1 MKIVIINGSARK
13 GNTLTAINAF
23 IKGASEKNE
32 IEIIEPDKLNIA
44 PCKGCGVCQCSKGCV
59 DKDDTNPTID
69 KIAAAD
75 MILFATPVY
84 WWGMSAQLKL
94 IIDKCYC
101 RGLQLKNKK
110 VCTDDMLD
118 DKLLTPLKNG
128 HLMIRPRIKD
138 AAKELCEQLAEIYM
152 AKNDEKKLEIAVQIK
167 TKIILLQFI
176 LHMWENGFIIEN
188 DKSGRNTVEKEMIS
202 YIQQSFTGEI
212 SLKEFGEQ
220 FHLSEKYVSQY
231 FKEHFHITLSK
242 YVTYLRLEHA
252 KQLLQNS
259 DIPVTEVAMLS
270 GYQNVSYFIR
280 SFKKTYGVS
289 PLKYRKNEPST
300 WI

>member
-1 MKIVIINGSARK
+1 MYFELKENKPHGTKDDPFSTYHI
-13 GNTLTAINAF
+13 
-23 IKGASEKNE
+23 KNE
-32 IEIIEPDKLNIA
+32 GRSFQIPVHWHDELEIIYVKSGFLTVSISGENYIGIPGDAFVVSPGNLHFMGSQA
-44 PCKGCGVCQCSKGCV
+44 GEV
-59 DKDDTNPTID
+59 DYFTF
-69 KIAAAD
+69 
-75 MILFATPVY
+75 LFPLEY
-84 WWGMSAQLKL
+84 ISF
-94 IIDKCYC
+94 
-101 RGLQLKNKK
+101 
-110 VCTDDMLD
+110 CTDDMLD

-138 AAKELCEQLAEIYM
+138 AAKEVCEQLAEIYM

-220 FHLSEKYVSQY
+220 FHLSEKYASQY
-231 FKEHFHITLSK
+231 FKKHFHITLSK

-280 SFKKTYGVS
+280 SFKKAYGVS
-289 PLKYRKNEPST
+289 PLKYRKN
-300 WI
+300 

>member
-110 VCTDDMLD
+110 VGTIVVGGSPVGSIQYELIDKQFDCMAKYLSWDMLFKKSYYATARD
-118 DKLLTPLKNG
+118 ELEKNKDSMNVLEGIGKNYKARSKFQFGELVFEKLGVCL
-128 HLMIRPRIKD
+128 
-138 AAKELCEQLAEIYM
+138 
-152 AKNDEKKLEIAVQIK
+152 DEKWIVYSG
-167 TKIILLQFI
+167 TSVR
-176 LHMWENGFIIEN
+176 
-188 DKSGRNTVEKEMIS
+188 SGRCFLLALVVH
-202 YIQQSFTGEI
+202 EI
-212 SLKEFGEQ
+212 MSI
-220 FHLSEKYVSQY
+220 
-231 FKEHFHITLSK
+231 HF
-242 YVTYLRLEHA
+242 
-252 KQLLQNS
+252 
-259 DIPVTEVAMLS
+259 
-270 GYQNVSYFIR
+270 
-280 SFKKTYGVS
+280 
-289 PLKYRKNEPST
+289 
-300 WI
+300 